1 MILHRIK
8 GILLVE
14 VGQSYFPHLPIC
26 KYERENFKNCRL
38 KKTPHFSSKC
48 TLIKILLE
56 IKLLPEEQPYNV
68 GTKRSVRVAPFLEM
82 YYNQQL
88 RK

>member
-1 MILHRIK
+1 MREKILKI
-8 GILLVE
+8 
-14 VGQSYFPHLPIC
+14 VGKKKFL
-26 KYERENFKNCRL
+26 ENVQ
-38 KKTPHFSSKC
+38 
-48 TLIKILLE
+48 IKILLE